1 MHRRSPIPVTDLL
14 ATDSPGSSSLGSS
27 RDLAALGWDA
37 HFAEHFRPFA
47 DDGLVA
53 GRVAI
58 EHKRGYRVYTEQG
71 EVPAEASGKFRH
83 QAVGRADYPAVGDWV
98 ALRPPLHEGWVRLD
112 ALLPSKSRFA
122 RQVAGATTDEQIVA
136 ANVDTVFLVAG
147 LDGDFNPRRIERYLA
162 LAREGGV
169 APIVVLNKTDARDD
183 LAGAVA
189 EARAAAPGV
198 PVHAISCT
206 RNEGLD
212 ALAPYLIPGQTVA
225 LLGSSGVGKSSLAN
239 RLVGEELLRTREV
252 RRSDQRGR
260 HTTTRRELI
269 VLPRGGV
276 LMDTPGMREL
286 QLPDLTE
293 SLEDS
298 FEDVDTLAAGCH
310 FPACRHG
317 NEPRCAVLAA
327 IQAGTLSPGRL
338 DNYDKLRQELAA
350 LEARQPGRAR
360 AARQREIKEATRA
373 FNQHRPRA

>member
-1 MHRRSPIPVTDLL
+1 MHRSLLIPLADLL
-14 ATDSPGSSSLGSS
+14 ATDSPGSS

-47 DDGLVA
+47 ADGLVA

-58 EHKRGYRVYTEQG
+58 EHKRGYRVYTERG

-83 QAVGRADYPAVGDWV
+83 RAASRADFPAVGDWV

-112 ALLPSKSRFA
+112 GLLPRKSRFA

-136 ANVDTVFLVAG
+136 ANVDTVFLLAG

-162 LAREGGV
+162 LARDSGA
-169 APIVVLNKTDARDD
+169 APVVVLNKTDVSDD
-183 LAGAVA
+183 LAGAFA
-189 EARAAAPGV
+189 EARGAAPGV
-198 PVHAISCT
+198 PIHAISCA

-212 ALAPYLIPGQTVA
+212 ALAPYLILGRTVA
-225 LLGSSGVGKSSLAN
+225 LLGSSGVGKSSLVN

-286 QLPDLTE
+286 QLPDVTE

-298 FEDVDTLAAGCH
+298 FGDVEALATDCH

-317 NEPRCAVLAA
+317 NEPRCAVRAA

-338 DNYDKLRQELAA
+338 DNYDKLRQELAS
-350 LEARQPGRAR
+350 LEARRPGRAR

-373 FNQHRPRA
+373 FNQHRPRD